1 MNAQGMLQG
10 IRNGWLGA
18 LLRRASPAA
27 ALAAA
32 LALGAWLGAGW
43 FVYFTTPPLVPGS
56 PQRAGVTIAAATQA
70 VADAHVFGDAA
81 TAGGIAV
88 STLNVKLRGVFA
100 GNAGAPGY
108 AIVNTGGRDQ
118 AAGVGAEI
126 APGVALESVHA
137 RHIVLRRNG
146 VFERVNLEERAVLAQ
161 AVPRPA
167 PPPPAA
173 APASTPPAP
182 APGAAPAPQP
192 QRSGPGARFQRP
204 EPYAPVGDVPTEPA
218 PATPASPRP
227 PASPKPPAPQG
238 SVQGLVVSSV
248 PPGSLLERIGLQ
260 PGDVVRSV
268 NGQPVASEADVA
280 RVLKDR
286 SVLAPVNAEIV
297 RGGAVVPI
305 VVSAA
310 TALRP

>member
-1 MNAQGMLQG
+1 MTAKAMLQG
-10 IRNGWLGA
+10 IRDPRIAA
-18 LLRRASPAA
+18 LLQRTLPAA
-27 ALAAA
+27 SLVVA

-56 PQRAGVTIAAATQA
+56 PQRDRVTIAAATQT
-70 VADAHVFGDAA
+70 VAGAHVFGDAA
-81 TAGGIAV
+81 VAGGIAV

-100 GNAGAPGY
+100 GTGGAPGY

-118 AAGVGAEI
+118 AASAGAEI
-126 APGVALESVHA
+126 SPGVALESVHP
-137 RHIVLRRNG
+137 RHIVLKRNG
-146 VFERVNLEERAVLAQ
+146 VFERVNLEERPVLAQ
-161 AVPRPA
+161 ASPRPA
-167 PPPPAA
+167 APAPAA
-173 APASTPPAP
+173 APAPPPQAP
-182 APGAAPAPQP
+182 APGAAPVPQP
-192 QRSGPGARFQRP
+192 PRTGPGARFQRP
-204 EPYAPVGDVPTEPA
+204 EPYAPVGDVPTEPP
-218 PATPASPRP
+218 PATPAP
-227 PASPKPPAPQG
+227 PKPPAPQG
-238 SVQGLVVSSV
+238 SAQGLVVSSV
-248 PPGSLLERIGLQ
+248 PAGSLLERIGLQ